1 MTSLGLDFGAQL
13 VGQLA
18 DPQQLAQKHSHVQS
32 TLTSTSQL

>member
-1 MTSLGLDFGAQL
+1 MNDALGLDLGTQL

-32 TLTSTSQL
+32 P